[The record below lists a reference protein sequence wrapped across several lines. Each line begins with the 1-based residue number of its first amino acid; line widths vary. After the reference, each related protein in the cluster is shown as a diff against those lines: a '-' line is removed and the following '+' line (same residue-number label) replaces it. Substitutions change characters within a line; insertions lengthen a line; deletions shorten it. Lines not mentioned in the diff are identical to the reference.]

1 MKSVIEVCLL
11 ALAITHIA
19 TAQDTTKPVLRP
31 GIHVEMPTANHAV
44 KMRAADEENATV
56 VTVTLEGKLFLGVQP
71 IDLVT
76 LDKINATTVY
86 VKADSRVPYQKIVE
100 VLDAL
105 EGRPVVLLTQPILIR
120 QSDNIVPPYGLPVV
134 VGSR

>member
-11 ALAITHIA
+11 AFAITHIA
-19 TAQDTTKPVLRP
+19 TAQETIKPVSRP
-31 GIHVEMPTANHAV
+31 GIHVEMPTVSHAV
-44 KMRAADEENATV
+44 EMRAADEENATV
-56 VTVTLEGKLFLGVQP
+56 VTVTVEGKLFLGVQP

-76 LDKINATTVY
+76 LGKVNATTVY

-105 EGRPVVLLTQPILIR
+105 EGRPVVLLTLPILVR